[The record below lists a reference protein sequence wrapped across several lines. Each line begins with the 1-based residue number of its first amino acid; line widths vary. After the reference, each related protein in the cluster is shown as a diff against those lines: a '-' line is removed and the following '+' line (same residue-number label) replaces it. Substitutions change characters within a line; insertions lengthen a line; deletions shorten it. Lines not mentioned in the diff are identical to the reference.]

1 MKPNE
6 AELEQ
11 LIEHVRL
18 APRIYLH
25 CPGRGDPEPTNNCE
39 LKISL
44 QQRNMIVRALE
55 CLHNVNRS

>member
-6 AELEQ
+6 SD
-11 LIEHVRL
+11 LILLINHVRC

-25 CPGRGDPEPTNNCE
+25 CPGRGDPEPTDNCE
-39 LKISL
+39 LKVSL
-44 QQRNMIVRALE
+44 EQRNMIVRALE